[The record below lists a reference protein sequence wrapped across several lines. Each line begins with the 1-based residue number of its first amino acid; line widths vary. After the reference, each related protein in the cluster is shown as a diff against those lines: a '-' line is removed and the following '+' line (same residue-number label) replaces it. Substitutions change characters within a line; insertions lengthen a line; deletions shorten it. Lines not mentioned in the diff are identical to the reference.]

1 MLETPSNGYGLNF
14 QALDWLTVARLGVDV
29 VAVGGREFV
38 VLGPGTT
45 TGVIIA
51 AAVDVVVDVEIGGV
65 AGADTAEVAEA
76 GVEEA
81 AGQVGR
87 GRFRPH

>member
-14 QALDWLTVARLGVDV
+14 QALDWLTVTRLGVDV

-45 TGVIIA
+45 AGVIA
-51 AAVDVVVDVEIGGV
+51 AVVDVVVDGESGGV
-65 AGADTAEVAEA
+65 AGADTAEVAEV
-76 GVEEA
+76 GVVEA